1 MSYTVTPFEVAS
13 RLSPQPVK
21 VRFVCLMPGISP
33 RHSDSIDC
41 YFRVNGRRVVVEISC
56 ATLAEIRTDEK
67 KTFRDQQ
74 LVDIAAEFL
83 KRTLRNGF
91 DDIVMP
97 GRVAEGN
104 LVCQR
109 TFREDD
115 GEDTQAEL
123 IVAGEEFRTLAREL
137 GYL

>member
-13 RLSPQPVK
+13 RISPEPVK

-41 YFRVNGRRVVVEISC
+41 YFRVNGRRVVVAISC
-56 ATLAEIRTDEK
+56 ATLAEIRQREQM
-67 KTFRDQQ
+67 TFKDQQ

-83 KRTLRNGF
+83 KQTLRNGF

-97 GRVAEGN
+97 GRVAEGD

-109 TFREDD
+109 TFLEDD

-123 IVAGEEFRTLAREL
+123 ILAGEEFRRLAREM

>member
-41 YFRVNGRRVVVEISC
+41 YFRVDGRRVVVAISC
-56 ATLAEIRTDEK
+56 AALAEIRIEEN
-67 KTFRDQQ
+67 KTFKDQQ
-74 LVDIAAEFL
+74 LVDIAAESL

-104 LVCQR
+104 LICQR

-123 IVAGEEFRTLAREL
+123 ILAGEEFRRSAREL

>member
-13 RLSPQPVK
+13 RLSPEPIK
-21 VRFVCLMPGISP
+21 CRFVCLMPGISP
-33 RHSDSIDC
+33 RHSDTIDC
-41 YFRVNGRRVVVEISC
+41 YFRVNGRRVVVAISS
-56 ATLAEIRTDEK
+56 ATLAEIRGQEK
-67 KTFRDQQ
+67 KSFKDQQ

-91 DDIVMP
+91 DDVVMP
-97 GRVAEGN
+97 GRVAEGD

-109 TFREDD
+109 TFRES
-115 GEDTQAEL
+115 EDTTQAEFNL
-123 IVAGEEFRTLAREL
+123 SGAEFRNLARAL